1 MALNFPNNPVD
12 GQLEVVENSAQYRYS
27 EATKSWIVVG
37 AAAGQGTV
45 NSVNITGS
53 NGIDT
58 SGDQPITDIGTINI
72 SFNIDGVDGLALLP

>member
-1 MALNFPNNPVD
+1 MALNFPNDPVD
-12 GQLEVVENSAQYRYS
+12 GQIETLENSAQYRYS
-27 EATKSWIVVG
+27 VATQSWIVVG

-58 SGDQPITDIGTINI
+58 SGDIPITDIGTINI
-72 SFNIDGVDGLALLP
+72 AFNIDGVDGLPSLP